1 LLADSVL
8 SETGDSIAGYL
19 DPLQPNPTDELL
31 SQLLKRDDNS
41 LIHSLRMWV
50 VSKRRWTR
58 KRKVDCWVFVVK
70 KKATLVVRVHIE
82 RNVGGSA
89 KVNEAV
95 KDRMNVTF

>member
-1 LLADSVL
+1 ML
-8 SETGDSIAGYL
+8 
-19 DPLQPNPTDELL
+19 
-31 SQLLKRDDNS
+31 
-41 LIHSLRMWV
+41 
-50 VSKRRWTR
+50 KRRWTR